1 MFEQTFHQEKS
12 IGEIIER
19 AVEDRDLEVDP
30 YAFRLAEKAVSVLP
44 ELDSTFEPYLKK
56 WKKERISRASLTIL
70 RLAIC
75 EMRYEANVP
84 VSVSINEAVELTK
97 KYASAEDAG
106 FVNGVLGSVAR
117 ANEDLT
123 AQKEEN
129 AVSSD
134 ENVQKENEAEI
145 CR

>member
-1 MFEQTFHQEKS
+1 
-12 IGEIIER
+12 
-19 AVEDRDLEVDP
+19 
-30 YAFRLAEKAVSVLP
+30 
-44 ELDSTFEPYLKK
+44 
-56 WKKERISRASLTIL
+56 
-70 RLAIC
+70 
-75 EMRYEANVP
+75 MRYEANVP